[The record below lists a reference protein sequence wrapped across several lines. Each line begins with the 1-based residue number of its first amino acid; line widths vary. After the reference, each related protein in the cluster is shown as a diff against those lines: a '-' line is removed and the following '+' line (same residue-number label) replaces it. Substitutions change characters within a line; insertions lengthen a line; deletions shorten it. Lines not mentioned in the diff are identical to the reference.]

1 MVVLSHDL
9 FNERSRTVIACPVTS
24 RPQRVGY
31 PFTWE
36 VPSGR
41 LPRESWVKISQIA
54 TLSVERLGDRVGQLE
69 EDELN
74 EIVSGL
80 LELVG

>member
-9 FNERSRTVIACPVTS
+9 FNERSRTVIACPLTS

-31 PFTWE
+31 PFTWK
-36 VPSGR
+36 VPPGR

-54 TLSVERLGDRVGQLE
+54 TLSVERLGERAGYLE
-69 EDELN
+69 EDEVE

-80 LELVG
+80 LELIG